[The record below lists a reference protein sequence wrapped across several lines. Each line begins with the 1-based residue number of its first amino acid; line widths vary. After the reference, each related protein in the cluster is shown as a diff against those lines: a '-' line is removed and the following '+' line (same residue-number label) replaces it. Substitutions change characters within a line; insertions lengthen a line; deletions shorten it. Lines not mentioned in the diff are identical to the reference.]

1 MCVGVGVG
9 VGAAYRKTLKITG
22 TVKASRDGLPKWLL
36 LCQHGTEVNS
46 GVLVGP
52 TETWEAQDRPSL
64 VPQHGWDGQRGGGTL
79 SILLRRGRSPA
90 LPAPGPALLPA
101 PGPAA
106 AR

>member
-9 VGAAYRKTLKITG
+9 GWGAAYRKTLKITG
-22 TVKASRDGLPKWLL
+22 TVKASRDGLRKWLL

-64 VPQHGWDGQRGGGTL
+64 VPQHGWDGQRGGKG
-79 SILLRRGRSPA
+79 GHAQHPA
-90 LPAPGPALLPA
+90 
-101 PGPAA
+101 
-106 AR
+106 